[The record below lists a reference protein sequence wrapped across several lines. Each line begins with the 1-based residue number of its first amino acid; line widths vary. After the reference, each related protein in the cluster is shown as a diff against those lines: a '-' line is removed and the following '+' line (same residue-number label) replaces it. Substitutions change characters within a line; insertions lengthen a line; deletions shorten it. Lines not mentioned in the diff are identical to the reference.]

1 VLLDEVI
8 SFLHP
13 EQKGTYLDCTIGA
26 GGHSREIL
34 ERIVP
39 GGSLVGIDQDKEML
53 NLAEKRLKNYGKN
66 LKLIQS
72 DFAHISEIFKKGER
86 FNGILYDLGLCF
98 FQIWQGERGFS
109 FSVDGPLDMRFN
121 QKQELTAFELINKA
135 SPEEIRRILRDYGE
149 EYYADRI
156 VSAIIRERKL
166 SPIRTTLQLE
176 KIVFRAVPG
185 KRKRIHPATKTF
197 QALRIA
203 VNKELESLAK
213 TLPEAIKLLRKKGR
227 VAVISFHSLEDRLVK
242 TTFRKF
248 EKSKLIKVITP
259 SPVVATQMER
269 CINPLSRSAK
279 LRVAEKE

>member
-86 FNGILYDLGLCF
+86 FTAIDEKNAP
-98 FQIWQGERGFS
+98 RSPAPRS
-109 FSVDGPLDMRFN
+109 F
-121 QKQELTAFELINKA
+121 
-135 SPEEIRRILRDYGE
+135 
-149 EYYADRI
+149 
-156 VSAIIRERKL
+156 
-166 SPIRTTLQLE
+166 
-176 KIVFRAVPG
+176 
-185 KRKRIHPATKTF
+185 ATK
-197 QALRIA
+197 
-203 VNKELESLAK
+203 
-213 TLPEAIKLLRKKGR
+213 KLKKAMTHDKKIG
-227 VAVISFHSLEDRLVK
+227 I
-242 TTFRKF
+242 
-248 EKSKLIKVITP
+248 
-259 SPVVATQMER
+259 
-269 CINPLSRSAK
+269 
-279 LRVAEKE
+279 